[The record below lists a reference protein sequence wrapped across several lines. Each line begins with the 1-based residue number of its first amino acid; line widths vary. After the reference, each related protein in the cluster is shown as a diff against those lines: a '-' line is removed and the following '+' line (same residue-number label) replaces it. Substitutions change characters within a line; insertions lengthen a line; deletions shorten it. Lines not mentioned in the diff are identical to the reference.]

1 MLSLNGIFVE
11 FWVRRELLLDLCCWF
26 RCEVSILVLLLY
38 FFLDKINI
46 FLRCYFVNEYIST
59 NISIPSILSWHPSN
73 SKEHGRIFEFG
84 KMSVIPESDQIKYY
98 CFYIKWWKTLIQCKI
113 PIKIKNHCN
122 FYRIETLRGVVTCFR
137 ILNTLQI
144 SVELDIFEQLSNQNG
159 CVQCILSTSQLTV
172 QLNVLNW
179 AEHITLS
186 SVHIFRQ

>member
-1 MLSLNGIFVE
+1 MSLG
-11 FWVRRELLLDLCCWF
+11 
-26 RCEVSILVLLLY
+26 
-38 FFLDKINI
+38 
-46 FLRCYFVNEYIST
+46 IST
-59 NISIPSILSWHPSN
+59 PKIYRRYSSYLFHYPWLAILDSSN

-98 CFYIKWWKTLIQCKI
+98 CCYIKWWKTLIQCKI

-122 FYRIETLRGVVTCFR
+122 FYRIETLRGLVTCFR

-159 CVQCILSTSQLTV
+159 CVQCISSTSQLTV

-179 AEHITLS
+179 AEHIKYIKFSAYIST
-186 SVHIFRQ
+186 VTFFGHKQYHV